1 MTDGTLTA
9 VDGYEPIVAY
19 RLMRAEGTVLAEH
32 MPEKTFTPASTL
44 KLAVLAAAARGLAA
58 GDLSLDQQVATTATW
73 PSAYDGEPFGF
84 NGEEVDPAWPTDG
97 RSLPLGEIL
106 QRMIVISS
114 NEATNMVYGL
124 VGQGAVAQALT
135 DAGCQHSALP
145 RMYGDTRAA
154 QHLGTASACTA
165 GDLAMLMSAVL
176 TGKLAAQRWS
186 QFMTEVLAR
195 QRDAVIGSVVEQVYG
210 EGTSWGSKSGWVSQ
224 IRHDVA
230 FIGAPGPRALVLGVC
245 TEGFKDHPSAVA
257 AIRAL
262 TYGLLQGMEVS
273 IEGVSPHPE

>member
-19 RLMRAEGTVLAEH
+19 RLMRAEGTVLAENL
-32 MPEKTFTPASTL
+32 PEKTFTPASTL
-44 KLAVLAAAARGLAA
+44 KLAVLAAAARALAD
-58 GDLSLDQQVATTATW
+58 GSLSLDEQVATTATW

-84 NGEEVDPAWPTDG
+84 TGEEIDPTWPTDG
-97 RSLPLGEIL
+97 RSLALGEIL
-106 QRMIVISS
+106 EKMIVVSS

-124 VGQGAVAQALT
+124 VGKDAIAQALA
-135 DAGCQHSALP
+135 DAGAEHSALP
-145 RMYGDTRAA
+145 RMYGDMRAA

-165 GDLAMLMSAVL
+165 GDLALLMSAVV
-176 TGKLAAQRWS
+176 TGKLVDQQWT
-186 QFMTEVLAR
+186 QFMADVLAR
-195 QRDAVIGSVVEQVYG
+195 QQDAVIGAVAEEVYG

-230 FIGAPGPRALVLGVC
+230 FIGDPGPQALVLAVC
-245 TEGFKDHPSAVA
+245 TGGFGDHPSAVA

-262 TYGLLQGMEVS
+262 THGLLQGVD
-273 IEGVSPHPE
+273 V